1 MANQN
6 YILYGVPPS
15 YYVAKV
21 RSYFRKKGLP
31 FEERLCNGSHFLD
44 VVVPKVGLHTMPIVE
59 TSNGEFV
66 QDTTQII
73 DFLEAR
79 HPNPP
84 VYPLGPKQRLVALL
98 FELYGDDGL
107 LKAGVHYRW
116 HYLDEN
122 RDFLLQEFAST
133 LDPNE
138 NRFLDHSRSSTT
150 LEIAEEMA
158 RSLPEMADTLG
169 ADETGAPAIEASYE
183 EFLDLFEIHCQHYP
197 FLLGGRPSIGDFG
210 LAGPFGG
217 HLARDPYPADMVK
230 RRAASV
236 YRWVERM
243 NTQDSGMAF
252 FPDMQRDFLADDEI
266 PDTLLPILRLIAD
279 DYMPEIESIL
289 EFMGEWVRTH
299 PDFPSGTPI
308 NPPGVLLL
316 GSRNILGTHTV
327 EMRGTPLTQPVR
339 YYSQWMFQRVLDH
352 YASLGATDRTDVDSL
367 LDSTGL
373 LPYLNLEVPR
383 RMERLDNQEVFA

>member
-1 MANQN
+1 MSDRS

-15 YYVAKV
+15 YFVGKV
-21 RSYFRKKGLP
+21 RSYLRKKGLD

-44 VVVPKVGLHTMPIVE
+44 VVVPKVGLNTMPIIE
-59 TSNGEFV
+59 TSAGEFV

-79 HPNPP
+79 HPKPS

-107 LKAGVHYRW
+107 LAAGVHYRW
-116 HYLDEN
+116 HYLDAN
-122 RDFLLQEFAST
+122 REFLVQEFAST

-138 NRFLDHSRSSTT
+138 KRFLDHAGVSSTR
-150 LEIAEEMA
+150 EMAEEMA
-158 RSLPEMADTLG
+158 RALPEMADALG

-197 FLLGGRPSIGDFG
+197 YLLGGRPSIGDFG
-210 LAGPFGG
+210 LIAPFHG
-217 HLARDPYPADMVK
+217 HLTRDPYPADMVK

-243 NTQDSGMAF
+243 NAPDSGMAF
-252 FPDMQRDFLADDEI
+252 FPDMPHEFLSDDAI
-266 PDTLLPILRLIAD
+266 PETLLPILKLIAD

-289 EFMGEWVRTH
+289 DFMASWVRSH

-316 GSRNILGTHTV
+316 GTRNVLGTHTV
-327 EMRGTPLTQPVR
+327 EMRGVPITRPVR

-352 YASLGATDRTDVDSL
+352 YASLTERERADVDAL
-367 LDSTGL
+367 LESTGL
-373 LPYLNLEVPR
+373 LPYLNLKVPR
-383 RMERLDNQEVFA
+383 RMERLNNQEVFA